1 LRLFVA
7 LNFPPPV
14 RQDLWQAT
22 APLRDLDVPMKW
34 VRPDGI
40 HLTLKFLGEVPEERD
55 GEVHAALQRAAAG
68 ARALTLALGA
78 AAAGGAGEMGFGVF
92 PDFTRPR
99 VVWVGIAAEP
109 GLEILQHRVEQE
121 FAPLGFATEARPF
134 HPHVTLGRAAR
145 QARPRD
151 FAGLEAALGRVEF
164 VASVLVGA
172 LDLMQST
179 LQSGGAVYNVRHS
192 ERLL

>member
-1 LRLFVA
+1 MRLFVA
-7 LNFPPPV
+7 VNFPPQV

-22 APLRDLDVPMKW
+22 APLRDLDLPMKW

-40 HLTLKFLGEVPEERD
+40 HLTLKFLGDVPEERD
-55 GEVHAALQRAAAG
+55 GEVHAALHRAAAD
-68 ARALTLALGA
+68 ARALTLALG
-78 AAAGGAGEMGFGVF
+78 GGGSGEKGFGVF

-99 VVWVGIAAEP
+99 VVWVGIAPEP
-109 GLEILQHRVEQE
+109 ALEILQHRVEQE